1 MNITLKSYPTADDP
15 IVAILAVLSGV
26 TVAAAIALVAP
37 MFWSAWMFY
46 WAPQACVLA
55 LLLLIFE
62 PPSPAIFTGV
72 ALALA
77 LHVLVF
83 SLVVAFVPGAGST
96 TWVYY
101 YFAVP
106 GSAAGAITAVIW
118 LGGIPERPANVVV
131 ARAVAVVVTGAVA
144 GQILVWCIVRSLQ
157 A

>member
-1 MNITLKSYPTADDP
+1 MNITLKGDPTADKP
-15 IVAILAVLSGV
+15 VVAILAVLSGIS
-26 TVAAAIALVAP
+26 VAAVIALAAP
-37 MFWSAWMFY
+37 MFWPAWMFH

-55 LLLLIFE
+55 LLLLVFE

-83 SLVVAFVPGAGST
+83 ALVAGFAPGADPS

-106 GSAAGAITAVIW
+106 GAAAGAMAAVVW
-118 LGGIPERPANVVV
+118 SGGTPQRPANVVV
-131 ARAVAVVVTGAVA
+131 ARAVAMVATGAAA
-144 GQILVWCIVRSLQ
+144 GQILAWCIVRSLQ

>member
-1 MNITLKSYPTADDP
+1 MNITLKRNPAPDEP

-26 TVAAAIALVAP
+26 AVAAAFALAAP
-37 MFWSAWMFY
+37 TFWPAWIFY

-83 SLVVAFVPGAGST
+83 GLVVGFASGAGPAA
-96 TWVYY
+96 WVYY
-101 YFAVP
+101 YCAVP
-106 GSAAGAITAVIW
+106 GPAAGAIAAVIW
-118 LGGIPERPANVVV
+118 SGGTSERPANVVV
-131 ARAVAVVVTGAVA
+131 ARAVAMVVTGAVA
-144 GQILVWCIVRSLQ
+144 GQLLAWCIVRPLQ
-157 A
+157 S